1 MDLNLLPFLSDSE
14 ENPYIGFKV
23 EPLEKEVVFHIEIKE
38 GLQQVI
44 NPPLDK
50 FDEVKSIFD
59 ESFYIWLNFAIST
72 NFNVEDLLE
81 KGNIIEALLKGFQIE
96 FSGEAPNSI
105 LKKFRDVV

>member
-50 FDEVKSIFD
+50 FD
-59 ESFYIWLNFAIST
+59 
-72 NFNVEDLLE
+72 
-81 KGNIIEALLKGFQIE
+81 
-96 FSGEAPNSI
+96 
-105 LKKFRDVV
+105 